1 MSAQDDTDGFTSVA
15 RKKPARPARNRKGKE
30 RFRERTLEEKLEARA
45 QGLSESRYL
54 QKCKDLLRSALSSPP
69 SPDTNAP
76 STSSVPHCPPPVCVV
91 CLGLGS
97 LSESTKA
104 QDQYVLLQGL
114 LEELKG
120 VMNEDIPTE
129 FYDPVFTPE
138 DTAFLASKGHTV
150 LSSPHPLVLT
160 HRTLLYIPH
169 GPRTLF
175 DALLRS
181 NWTCPEQLEKV
192 VVWGNRLDLYD
203 DPTYSGSLAGRG
215 TKGKREEGGDELGE
229 SAEFVVR
236 AAKLF
241 HILPLPDPKDHLEA
255 FNDLAL
261 QWIVPERI
269 RDQPASFWVPEPR
282 NGPEE
287 KGGEVEG
294 VERGGWE
301 ACA

>member
-54 QKCKDLLRSALSSPP
+54 QKCKGALQRLFEREGGALTRFARPADLLRSALSSPP

-120 VMNEDIPTE
+120 VVSP
-129 FYDPVFTPE
+129 
-138 DTAFLASKGHTV
+138 S
-150 LSSPHPLVLT
+150 LSLV
-160 HRTLLYIPH
+160 
-169 GPRTLF
+169 G
-175 DALLRS
+175 
-181 NWTCPEQLEKV
+181 
-192 VVWGNRLDLYD
+192 
-203 DPTYSGSLAGRG
+203 GSY
-215 TKGKREEGGDELGE
+215 
-229 SAEFVVR
+229 
-236 AAKLF
+236 
-241 HILPLPDPKDHLEA
+241 
-255 FNDLAL
+255 
-261 QWIVPERI
+261 
-269 RDQPASFWVPEPR
+269 
-282 NGPEE
+282 
-287 KGGEVEG
+287 
-294 VERGGWE
+294 
-301 ACA
+301 